1 MTQTPTI
8 RLAAIA
14 DLNAAPLTH
23 GLRHDPLPPWLA
35 VEFLPPAGCADA
47 LRSGAADAALLSA
60 VEYQRQPGLAI
71 LPGLAI
77 ASPAGVRSV
86 RLACR
91 TELSAV
97 RRIGVTRRSRS
108 SVALLR
114 VLLEHFLGIPAE
126 CAPFDSLEEAWTTG
140 DAVLLIGDEALTA
153 ALPGSRDVDLAALW
167 HRFTGLPFVFAFW
180 AVRRELDAAALLPV
194 LEASREAGR
203 ARREEIVREFSP
215 RLGLPEA
222 DIRDYLDCDLAY
234 GLGEREQQALRL
246 FYDLC
251 AARGILA
258 APRDLEFAR
267 VERDILQD

>member
-1 MTQTPTI
+1 MEHTRTI

-23 GLRHDPLPPWLA
+23 GLRHDPLPPWLT
-35 VEFLPPAGCADA
+35 VEFLPPAACADA

-91 TELSAV
+91 TELAAV
-97 RRIGVTRRSRS
+97 RRVGLTRRSRT
-108 SVALLR
+108 SVALLQ
-114 VLLEHFLGIPAE
+114 VLLGHFLRIEAE
-126 CAPFDSLEEAWTTG
+126 CTPFDSLAEAWATR

-180 AVRRELDAAALLPV
+180 AASGEVDASTLLPV
-194 LEASREAGR
+194 LEASRASGR
-203 ARREEIVREFSP
+203 ARQEEIVREFGP

-222 DIRDYLDCDLAY
+222 EIRDYLDRDLAY
-234 GLGEREQQALRL
+234 GLGESERQALRL

-251 AARGILA
+251 VGRGILA
-258 APRDLEFAR
+258 AARDLEFAR
-267 VERDILQD
+267 VERDIRPA

>member
-1 MTQTPTI
+1 MTHQRKI

-35 VEFLPPAGCADA
+35 VEYLAPAACADA
-47 LRSGAADAALLSA
+47 LRSGAADAALLSV
-60 VEYQRQPGLAI
+60 VEYPRQPGLAI

-91 TELSAV
+91 TELAAV
-97 RRIGVTRRSRS
+97 RRIGLTRRSRT
-108 SVALLR
+108 SVALLQ
-114 VLLEHFLGIPAE
+114 VLLGHFLRIEAE
-126 CAPFDSLEEAWTTG
+126 CAPFDSLAEAWVTR

-180 AVRRELDAAALLPV
+180 AARRELDATALLPV
-194 LEASREAGR
+194 LEASRAAGLE
-203 ARREEIVREFSP
+203 RREEIVREFGP
-215 RLGLPEA
+215 RLNLPA
-222 DIRDYLDCDLAY
+222 AAIRDYFDRDLAY
-234 GLGEREQQALRL
+234 GLGERELQSLRL

-251 AARGILA
+251 ADRGILA
-258 APRDLEFAR
+258 PARDLEFAR
-267 VERDILQD
+267 VERNIRQD